1 MSLQNSPQPRML
13 VSVTE
18 KQVSVYKKK
27 VFHSKFKEKHLP
39 KQNSNDF
46 ALTIKSEYK
55 NNLTNSF
62 KKCQNN

>member
-39 KQNSNDF
+39 KTENLPF
-46 ALTIKSEYK
+46 IKISAM
-55 NNLTNSF
+55 
-62 KKCQNN
+62 